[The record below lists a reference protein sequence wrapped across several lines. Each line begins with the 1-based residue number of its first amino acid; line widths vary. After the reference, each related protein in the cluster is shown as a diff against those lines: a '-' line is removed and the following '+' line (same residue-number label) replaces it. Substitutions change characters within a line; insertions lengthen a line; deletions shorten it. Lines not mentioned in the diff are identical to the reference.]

1 MWRAVCVRA
10 LSDMQR
16 THILQVTSI
25 NGDGMYE
32 LLFVKF
38 LKSRGDI
45 SLEFRPGLWSRHWGA
60 YAGFMHSLNAWEG
73 QNLCP
78 WSPGCFCSAVL
89 LGSHKDTLIASF
101 ERVRKLLADVL
112 VNASWAVTSQEGG
125 KIVCRANVHNFAK
138 LGSKHRFANL
148 WCVCM

>member
-1 MWRAVCVRA
+1 VCVRV
-10 LSDMQR
+10 SDMQR
-16 THILQVTSI
+16 THILHVTSI

-38 LKSRGDI
+38 LKSRADI

-60 YAGFMHSLNAWEG
+60 YAGFMHSRWRNTWEG

-78 WSPGCFCSAVL
+78 CPPGCFCSAVL

-112 VNASWAVTSQEGG
+112 VSACWAETSQEGG
-125 KIVCRANVHNFAK
+125 KIVCCANVHNFAK
-138 LGSKHRFANL
+138 LGSKHRFTNL